1 MKLLKR
7 LNKINWLKQCNP
19 IQTADASNL
28 VKKANYS
35 TKISEIKKKTWPQ

>member
-19 IQTADASNL
+19 IQTVDASNL